1 MTNDTSGFLALL
13 DNASSGALERGLDL
27 ADRGLVSLGS
37 VSDGVVQA
45 RVQGTV
51 LYRVALTSG
60 DNGSW
65 SCDCPAA
72 ADGSVCKHGVAVVA
86 ALEAQD
92 SRATALVSSVGGRGT
107 R

>member
-1 MTNDTSGFLALL
+1 VRDQWSLVIEATNDTSGFLALL

-27 ADRGLVSLGS
+27 AGRGRVSLGS

-51 LYRVALTSG
+51 VYRVALTAG

-65 SCDCPAA
+65 SCDCAA
-72 ADGSVCKHGVAVVA
+72 QQMAHSAN
-86 ALEAQD
+86 
-92 SRATALVSSVGGRGT
+92 TALP
-107 R
+107 